1 MPLPWKTILTHVP
14 WRDVIGNAP
23 KIADGA
29 KKLWKGMSTKNV
41 DDSEAES
48 SGEALANAEI
58 DASTRLDMLEANSR
72 KLRTQMLASG
82 EPIQALSEQNTQLI
96 AQIEENRRHTRQ
108 LGWALLAT
116 AGIALAALALTL
128 LPRLLEFLA

>member
-82 EPIQALSEQNTQLI
+82 ELIQALSEQNTQLI

-128 LPRLLEFLA
+128 LPRLLELLA

>member
-82 EPIQALSEQNTQLI
+82 ELIQALSVQNTQLI

>member
-82 EPIQALSEQNTQLI
+82 ELIQALSEQNTQLI

>member
-29 KKLWKGMSTKNV
+29 KKLWKGMSAKNV

-82 EPIQALSEQNTQLI
+82 ELIQALSEQNTQLI

>member
-29 KKLWKGMSTKNV
+29 KKLWKGMSAKNV

-82 EPIQALSEQNTQLI
+82 ELIQALSVQNTQLI